1 MTKSQATQ
9 VKAANKHRK
18 ETPTYE
24 VGDRVWLSTKNIKTE
39 RPSKKLDYKMIGPY
53 QVKEL
58 IGSSYRLELPTSM
71 KIHDVFHP
79 NLLRK
84 AGTDPLPGQHNE
96 PEPSVIINDEQ

>member
-39 RPSKKLDYKMIGPY
+39 RPSKKLDYKMIGP
-53 QVKEL
+53 
-58 IGSSYRLELPTSM
+58 SM